1 MKMKLK
7 SKSKLNLKSKMKS
20 VKKKVKKTILL
31 IDHNDSF
38 TFNIVEVFRGLNQK
52 IEVVKYT
59 DLTIEKVRN
68 FDKII
73 FSPGPMLPKDYP
85 KTFEVL
91 KQFYKTK
98 QILGICLGHQLIA
111 EFFEAVLKNLQQV
124 KHGVEQTITIQEK
137 SKLFKNINTSI
148 NVGLYHSWVVD
159 AENFPSEIKI
169 TSRST
174 DNLIMSLEHRE
185 YPIFGIQFHPE
196 SFLTKEGKQLF
207 QNFIDL

>member
-1 MKMKLK
+1 VRKERIVC
-7 SKSKLNLKSKMKS
+7 SEMKS
-20 VKKKVKKTILL
+20 IKKKTEKTILL

-38 TFNIVEVFRGLNQK
+38 TFNIVEVFRNLKQK
-52 IEVVKYT
+52 IEVVNYVDIT
-59 DLTIEKVRN
+59 TEKVAN

-85 KTFEVL
+85 KTFEIL

-98 QILGICLGHQLIA
+98 QILGICLGHQIIA
-111 EFFEAVLKNLQQV
+111 EFFKSQLKNLKQV
-124 KHGVEQTITIQEK
+124 KHGVEQRIEILEK
-137 SKLFKNINTSI
+137 SSLFKDINSPT

-159 AENFPSEIKI
+159 AENFSSEIKI

-174 DNLIMSLEHRE
+174 DNLIMSLEHKIH
-185 YPIFGIQFHPE
+185 PIYGVQFHPE
-196 SFLTKEGKQLF
+196 SFLTKEGKQLL